1 MASRL
6 TNIARMILSI
16 RSSLYLAAAV
26 LLAMGIGASYG
37 NIQAGLF
44 AAGLVAG
51 SAFLYASFGFTTA
64 WRELL
69 SGGDTRP
76 FRAQLT
82 MIAIASL
89 IMIPI
94 IYTSNE
100 FSGFVRPVG
109 ISLLVGAF
117 LFGCGAQ
124 IANGC
129 SSGAMFHLGQG
140 RWQSIGTLGAFT
152 LGVMLAVRDY
162 DDWLEAPIFFAG
174 SLGQD
179 QGPIIATATTLT
191 LILALVWALKGRS
204 TPLFQGFSP
213 LFVAAIAIAGANIAI
228 LLISGRPWSVAQGFA
243 LLGTQFDLAYG
254 LEWDLDFSSFWSS
267 SLMASRLESPI
278 LADSFLMPNLGLI
291 AGAILTGLA
300 ISRFKPQPLKI
311 LPFAGGL
318 LGGLMMG
325 YGATIAFGCN
335 IGALFSG
342 IASAS
347 YHGWIWLLPTLL
359 GTWVGIRLRPAF
371 GHPA

>member
-1 MASRL
+1 MK
-6 TNIARMILSI
+6 ILCI
-16 RSSLYLAAAV
+16 VIAAAMAT
-26 LLAMGIGASYG
+26 LIGLNFG
-37 NIQAGLF
+37 HTQAGLF
-44 AAGLVAG
+44 AAGLLAG
-51 SAFLYASFGFTTA
+51 GAFLYASFGFTTA

-82 MIAIASL
+82 MIGLASL
-89 IMIPI
+89 FMIPI
-94 IYTSNE
+94 IYSSGE
-100 FSGFVRPVG
+100 FNGFVRPVG
-109 ISLLVGAF
+109 MSLLVGAF
-117 LFGCGAQ
+117 LFGVGAQ
-124 IANGC
+124 LANGC
-129 SSGAMFHLGQG
+129 SSGALFHLGQG
-140 RWQSIGTLGAFT
+140 RWQSLGTLTAFT

-179 QGPIIATATTLT
+179 QGPVWAT
-191 LILALVWALKGRS
+191 LITIGILAMLIWALKNRS
-204 TPLFQGFSP
+204 TPLFQGFTP
-213 LFVAAIAIAGANIAI
+213 LFTAAIVIAGANIAI

-243 LLGTQFDLAYG
+243 LIGTQVDIAYG

-267 SLMASRLESPI
+267 DLMASRLEAPV
-278 LADSFLMPNLGLI
+278 LADTFLMPNLGLV
-291 AGAILTGLA
+291 AGAVLTGFA
-300 ISRFKPQPLKI
+300 ISRFKPQRFEI

-347 YHGWIWLLPTLL
+347 YHGWIWLIPTLV
-359 GTWVGIRLRPAF
+359 GTWVGLRLRPAF
-371 GHPA
+371 GHTA

>member
-109 ISLLVGAF
+109 ISLLV
-117 LFGCGAQ
+117 
-124 IANGC
+124 
-129 SSGAMFHLGQG
+129 
-140 RWQSIGTLGAFT
+140 
-152 LGVMLAVRDY
+152 
-162 DDWLEAPIFFAG
+162 
-174 SLGQD
+174 
-179 QGPIIATATTLT
+179 
-191 LILALVWALKGRS
+191 
-204 TPLFQGFSP
+204 
-213 LFVAAIAIAGANIAI
+213 
-228 LLISGRPWSVAQGFA
+228 
-243 LLGTQFDLAYG
+243 
-254 LEWDLDFSSFWSS
+254 
-267 SLMASRLESPI
+267 
-278 LADSFLMPNLGLI
+278 
-291 AGAILTGLA
+291 
-300 ISRFKPQPLKI
+300 
-311 LPFAGGL
+311 
-318 LGGLMMG
+318 
-325 YGATIAFGCN
+325 
-335 IGALFSG
+335 
-342 IASAS
+342 
-347 YHGWIWLLPTLL
+347 
-359 GTWVGIRLRPAF
+359 
-371 GHPA
+371 